1 MWEFVIELLIY
12 TVPQTTGHAVVAVF
26 TLGRVKVSEGW
37 AEAIGIAFWIFVF
50 LLIGLFAYLR

>member
-37 AEAIGIAFWIFVF
+37 AEAIGVGFWLLV
-50 LLIGLFAYLR
+50 LLIGLFVFMR